1 MTKKLKIL
9 YHHRVAAQ
17 DGQSVHIQELT
28 KSFSA
33 LGHELIFVGPSLQP
47 KEFGEQNRLLAMV
60 RQALPSFAQ
69 ELLELL
75 YDLYAYRKLL
85 AAYNEH
91 QPDVLYERHN
101 LFLSA
106 GRKLKE
112 KTGIPY
118 FLEVNAPLTEERSA
132 HSGLKLVSIARAI
145 ETRTWRS
152 ADRIFP
158 VSDELA
164 NSLRGADVQEDAIK
178 VLHNGINHQ
187 DYETVDPHKIRDD
200 FGLKNK
206 LVLGFTGFVREWHRL
221 DNIISLIAEFSE
233 TDSPHLL
240 IVGDGPAINDCKA
253 QAIELKVE
261 NRVHFA
267 GFIGRAQIPEYLAA
281 MDIALQPA
289 VTSYASPLKIFE
301 YMRSGLAIVA
311 PNQANIREI
320 LTDGEDALL
329 FSPED
334 EYATSEKIR
343 ELVKNPTLRKK
354 LGKAAR
360 SSIDTN
366 CFTWRENAMSIMKIA
381 TAIIQER
388 GKNT

>member
-1 MTKKLKIL
+1 MSKKLKIL

-28 KSFSA
+28 KSFSD
-33 LGHELIFVGPSLQP
+33 LGHELVFIGPSLQP
-47 KEFGEQNRLLAMV
+47 KEFGEQNKLLAMV
-60 RQALPSFAQ
+60 RRALPSFAQ
-69 ELLELL
+69 EALELL

-85 AAYNEH
+85 AAYKEH
-91 QPDVLYERHN
+91 QPDILYERHN

-106 GRKLKE
+106 GRKLKK

-118 FLEVNAPLTEERSA
+118 LLEVNAPLTEERSA

-145 ETRTWRS
+145 EIRTWCA
-152 ADRIFP
+152 ADKIFP

-164 NSLRGADVQEDAIK
+164 NNLRSVGVQEDTIK

-187 DYETVDPHKIRDD
+187 DYETVDPNKVRDN

-221 DNIISLIAEFSE
+221 DNIISLIAEFNE

-240 IVGDGPAINDCKA
+240 IVGDGPAIEACKA
-253 QAIELKVE
+253 QAVDLGVE

-267 GFIGRAQIPEYLAA
+267 GFVGRAQIPEYLAA

-301 YMRSGLAIVA
+301 YMRSSLAIIA
-311 PNQANIREI
+311 PDQPNIREI

-329 FSPED
+329 FSPDD
-334 EYATSEKIR
+334 EYSSAEKIR
-343 ELVKNPTLRKK
+343 KLVKEPTLRKK
-354 LGKAAR
+354 LGRAAR

-366 CFTWRENAMSIMKIA
+366 GFTWRQNAIKIIEIA
-381 TAIIQER
+381 SDVIQER
-388 GKNT
+388 NSLT